1 MLTRLPRERST
12 DRRIEVLLENKSAVI
27 YGAGGSVGGAVARTF
42 AREGAR
48 VFLAGRT
55 VATLDAVAEEIA
67 AAGGDAEA
75 AQVDALDERA
85 VDRHADAVSEKAG
98 GIDVSFNAI
107 SHGDVHGMA
116 LIDMPFEDFARPI
129 TTAMR
134 AQFLTGR
141 AAARHMVKRGSGVI
155 MAITA
160 STSRMAIPHVGGTGV
175 TFDAIESLCR
185 QWACELGPLGIRVVW
200 LRTTGLPEALHGDF
214 FPDYGTRSGEGMTRA
229 ELIAWLEKGTAL
241 KRLTT
246 LDQMA
251 DTAAFLASDRAGAMT
266 ASAANLTCGSVRD

>member
-1 MLTRLPRERST
+1 M
-12 DRRIEVLLENKSAVI
+12 LLEGKKAVI
-27 YGAGGSVGGAVARTF
+27 YGAGGGVGGAVARAF
-42 AREGAR
+42 ACEGAA
-48 VFLAGRT
+48 VFLTGRT
-55 VATLDAVAEEIA
+55 LAKVEAVAKEIK
-67 AAGGDAEA
+67 AAGGIAEA

-107 SHGDVHGMA
+107 SHGDVHGTA

-134 AQFLTGR
+134 AQFLTAR
-141 AAARHMVKRGSGVI
+141 AAARHMVERGSGVI
-155 MAITA
+155 VAITA

-214 FPDYGTRSGEGMTRA
+214 FPDYGTGTGEGMTRDQ
-229 ELIAWLEKGTAL
+229 LIAWLERGTAL
-241 KRLTT
+241 NRLTS
-246 LDQMA
+246 LDEMA
-251 DTAAFLASDRAGAMT
+251 NAAAFIASDRAGAMT
-266 ASAANLTCGSVRD
+266 ASAANLTCGSVTD